1 MSSMLEQAMIDAE
14 ALRETAMKNA
24 ESIIIDKYSEDVKKA
39 VQTLLEQ
46 DDLDFDL
53 DAESEDETLD
63 SAAEDDGS
71 SSVSVPSAHSA
82 GGEGGEEVEA
92 LQAAVDA
99 AEDALEDVSDKL
111 DVLTTV
117 AQSGDD
123 SEVEIDL
130 DQLRAQMDDE
140 GELESDDMQDREE
153 LAADLGEE
161 PLEEPLEEPVE
172 EPLEESAEELDIDEE
187 FLEDLV
193 KELRVDIDPQAHG
206 WLSYPSPNL
215 RHAVDQKLARDQDDD
230 VKEENEALK
239 QAMKGLQTENKELI
253 EQSKTKIENN
263 KKLQQT
269 ILHLKEKFDETNLS
283 NARLLYTNKVLNSA
297 SLNERQKNKIVE
309 AISKADTIEEAKV
322 IYETLESAAGTFQRE
337 DAPKSL
343 SEVVQRGSSMLVS
356 RNRKREESVSE
367 SFSER
372 MQKLAGIK

>member
-63 SAAEDDGS
+63 AAAEDGS
-71 SSVSVPSAHSA
+71 SSVSVPPAHSA
-82 GGEGGEEVEA
+82 GSEGGEEVEA

-140 GELESDDMQDREE
+140 GELEADDMQDREE

-172 EPLEESAEELDIDEE
+172 EPLEESAEEFDVDEE
-187 FLEDLV
+187 LLEDLV

-253 EQSKTKIENN
+253 EQSKTKVENN

-297 SLNERQKNKIVE
+297 SLNERQKNKIVD

-322 IYETLESAAGTFQRE
+322 IYETLESAAGTFQKE
-337 DAPKSL
+337 DTPKSL
-343 SEVVQRGSSMLVS
+343 SEVVQRSSSMLVS